1 MSNPRF
7 ENVLLIDDNDI
18 NNIMHE
24 RLLEI
29 SAFAKNIVVKSSA
42 VEGLEYLRT
51 GVSGADAAPDVIFLD
66 IRMPI
71 MDGFGLLAEFHTLPD
86 YIQNKAKVVMLS
98 SSLDEQDNEKAKSY
112 PMVVAFLVKPLSLDK
127 LNSLP
132 L

>member
-1 MSNPRF
+1 MSSPRF
-7 ENVLLIDDNDI
+7 ENILLIDDNDI

-29 SAFAKNIVVKSSA
+29 SNFAKSIVVKSSA
-42 VEGLEYLRT
+42 VDGLQYLRT
-51 GVSGADAAPDVIFLD
+51 EVPDAASAPDVIFLD

-71 MDGFGLLAEFHTLPD
+71 MDGFGLLAEFHTLPE
-86 YIQNKAKVVMLS
+86 YIQKKAKVVMLS
-98 SSLDEQDNEKAKSY
+98 SSLDEQDNEKAKSFTQ
-112 PMVVAFLVKPLSLDK
+112 VVAFLVKPLSIDK

>member
-7 ENVLLIDDNDI
+7 ENILLIDDNDI

-29 SAFAKNIVVKSSA
+29 SNFAKNIVVKSSA
-42 VEGLEYLRT
+42 VDGLEYLRT
-51 GVSGADAAPDVIFLD
+51 EVTDAASAPDVIFLD

-86 YIQNKAKVVMLS
+86 YIQKKAKVVMLS
-98 SSLDEQDNEKAKSY
+98 SSLDEQDNEKAKSF
-112 PMVVAFLVKPLSLDK
+112 PQVVAFLVKPLSIDK